1 MPSKALTAAG
11 CGSVLSF
18 LPDETTSLAP
28 EVDAV
33 AMDHTY
39 ARSWNSHPVSV
50 HARPATL
57 LFVNSKD
64 QQIGSTE
71 RLGRVGKEL
80 FIDVESVAER
90 TGPSLGAASEQAK
103 CKALIDEVERHVRT
117 QQKCIPDEIWDEERI
132 SRHGWTR
139 TQISLFDRMYKILDM
154 ERVARLAYDGSANE
168 FVSRRIS
175 LDKAARRV
183 RQLYVD
189 VHWEQVLLQWLHAT
203 IIENLPVS
211 YCSSYVEIL
220 QTLNAKIPS
229 LVQRLFSRCSGG
241 FYKSSTANDS
251 LLQLLKRPWD
261 PAASLLSVNRPKK
274 LPGPPIFIVVPSGL
288 TQNPHFARVKFW
300 YNHLAHLG
308 KLITIPIPI
317 VNEPS
322 VTVAKQLEVTVN
334 AVKSKI
340 GEVKTAFPQ
349 RPIILVGWNSGAL
362 VALQTSL
369 IESVSA
375 VVCMGFP
382 MTGLQGPKQL
392 DDPILDSRT
401 PILFCVGQFD
411 RSCSLDD
418 LEDFRG
424 YMKCETGVV
433 VVGGG
438 DANLHM
444 STKHKRLL
452 GMTQTMVDRCIVEEI
467 FNFLNHALSSITSP
481 PPPPPG
487 SPVPPTPEKKT
498 TGPTEPLPPS
508 LVIKPDG
515 PPTPA
520 NPRKYRKRERS
531 QDDDGTMGNSNAKRG
546 PGRPRT
552 SKHSSTQSRATGSS
566 SKTSPVL
573 EPSQTV
579 THAAATTATSV
590 LTKDLPKSNMRPV
603 TAHVRKSDQQQPHF
617 LEGTHHNSPPK
628 NPISIGKIGSL
639 SGLGSQQGSLMVSP
653 VKEEHRMVNP
663 QDVLGMAPVDR

>member
-1 MPSKALTAAG
+1 MPSKGLNVTG
-11 CGSVLSF
+11 SSSVLSF
-18 LPDETTSLAP
+18 LPDENPSLAP

-57 LFVNSKD
+57 LFVGSKD
-64 QQIGSTE
+64 QQVSAGE
-71 RLGRVGKEL
+71 RSNRGGKEPL
-80 FIDVESVAER
+80 VDVELVAER
-90 TGPSLGAASEQAK
+90 SGPSLGAAAEQAK

-117 QQKCIPDEIWDEERI
+117 QQKCIPDEIWDEDRI

-139 TQISLFDRMYKILDM
+139 SQTSLFDRMYKVLDM
-154 ERVARLAYDGSANE
+154 ERIARLAYGGSANE

-183 RQLYVD
+183 RQLYAD
-189 VHWEQVLLQWLHAT
+189 VHWDQVLLQWLHAT

-229 LVQRLFSRCSGG
+229 LVQRFFSRCSGG
-241 FYKSSTANDS
+241 FYKPSTANDS

-274 LPGPPIFIVVPSGL
+274 LPGPPVFIVVPSGL

-340 GEVKTAFPQ
+340 GEVKAAFPQ

-452 GMTQTMVDRCIVEEI
+452 GMTQAMVDRCIVEEI
-467 FNFLNHALSSITSP
+467 FNFLNHALSSISSP
-481 PPPPPG
+481 APPG
-487 SPVPPTPEKKT
+487 SPISPAPEKRT
-498 TGPTEPLPPS
+498 TATSEPLPPS
-508 LVIKPDG
+508 LIIKPDG
-515 PPTPA
+515 APAPA

-531 QDDDGTMGNSNAKRG
+531 QDDEVMLGNSTAKRG

-552 SKHSSTQSRATGSS
+552 AKHPGIQSRTSGVS

-590 LTKDLPKSNMRPV
+590 LTKELPRSNVRPI
-603 TAHVRKSDQQQPHF
+603 TAHLRKEQHQHS
-617 LEGTHHNSPPK
+617 LVGHHNSPPK
-628 NPISIGKIGSL
+628 NPICIGKIGSL

-663 QDVLGMAPVDR
+663 QDVLGMAPVER